1 MNRSIGVFD
10 SGVGGLTVVR
20 ELFKKLPN
28 ERIIYFGDT
37 ARVPYGIKSKS
48 TIIRFS
54 LENILFLLKQNVKLI
69 VVACNTSSSIALPL
83 IKRHFR
89 IPIVGVITPGVKEAV
104 FSSKNKRIGVIGT
117 KATINSGAY
126 QKEIK
131 KLDPQIKVF
140 VRACPLFVPLAEED
154 WLNEESTRD
163 IARKYLSPFK
173 KAKLDT
179 LILGC
184 THYPLLKN
192 TIGSFLGK
200 RVRLIDS
207 SEQVALET
215 KHIMAR
221 AGMLANKR
229 RKDSK
234 DIIYVSDE
242 SESFREVAKRILGN
256 KFTNIRKKNNV

>member
-54 LENILFLLKQNVKLI
+54 LENIMFLLKQNVKMI
-69 VVACNTSSSIALPL
+69 VVACNTSSSIALPV
-83 IKRHFR
+83 IKRHFK

-104 FSSKNKRIGVIGT
+104 FSNKSKRIGVIGT
-117 KATINSGAY
+117 KATIASGAY

-131 KLDPQIKVF
+131 KLNPQAKVV
-140 VRACPLFVPLAEED
+140 VRSCPLFVPLAEEN
-154 WLNEESTRD
+154 WLNEESTKD
-163 IARKYLSPFK
+163 IVKKYLAPFK
-173 KAKLDT
+173 KARIDT

-192 TIGSFLGK
+192 TIQSFMGK

-215 KHIMAR
+215 KHILAR

-229 RKDSK
+229 RKNSNN
-234 DIIYVSDE
+234 IIYVSDE
-242 SESFREVAKRILGN
+242 SDSFKELAQRILGS
-256 KFTNIRKKNNV
+256 KFKNIKKKNNV